1 MLVKKYHGKN
11 DISYPLTKESHFLH
25 YSFLVHMIVVLITL
39 TGQGR
44 VVPHPALEQVQL
56 LTTLLGQQRDST
68 CLLKPP
74 FQEKQGT
81 RHSC

>member
-1 MLVKKYHGKN
+1 
-11 DISYPLTKESHFLH
+11 
-25 YSFLVHMIVVLITL
+25 MIVVLITL

-44 VVPHPALEQVQL
+44 VVPHPALERVQL